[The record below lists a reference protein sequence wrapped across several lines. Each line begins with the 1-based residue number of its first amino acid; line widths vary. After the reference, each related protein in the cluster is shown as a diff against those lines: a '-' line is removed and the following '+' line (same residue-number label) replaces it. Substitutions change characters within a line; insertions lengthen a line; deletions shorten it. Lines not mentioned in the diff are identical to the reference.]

1 MGLLKTILL
10 IVLFY
15 YAFKFIA
22 RIFFPYLLKIFVNKA
37 QQNMQ
42 DKFSQQQSGQQQ
54 EEGEGENGGAQGE
67 EEEDEFSDWDEES
80 DDELNA
86 SVNSVTAPL
95 REDEEV
101 GKCSAEIEKA
111 LQYFCQ

>member
-1 MGLLKTILL
+1 MGLLKTILG

-54 EEGEGENGGAQGE
+54 EEGEVRIKSKQQSKIHQVEA
-67 EEEDEFSDWDEES
+67 EDVDF
-80 DDELNA
+80 
-86 SVNSVTAPL
+86 
-95 REDEEV
+95 EDVE
-101 GKCSAEIEKA
+101 
-111 LQYFCQ
+111 

>member
-1 MGLLKTILL
+1 MGLLKTILG

-22 RIFFPYLLKIFVNKA
+22 RIFFPYLLKIFVSKA

-54 EEGEGENGGAQGE
+54 EEGEVRIKTKQQSKIYQVEA
-67 EEEDEFSDWDEES
+67 EDVDY
-80 DDELNA
+80 
-86 SVNSVTAPL
+86 
-95 REDEEV
+95 EDVE
-101 GKCSAEIEKA
+101 
-111 LQYFCQ
+111 